1 LTHREVNPHT
11 PNKNHPEQLVHI
23 STCFVPHTLRNAAHT
38 FIWNKNRILLYNKF
52 HHLLFPTT

>member
-38 FIWNKNRILLYNKF
+38 FI
-52 HHLLFPTT
+52 